1 MNKDKSENFYV
12 KESGAEYITKTYS
25 IHEAKT
31 NFSKLIKRAA
41 AGETIYIGGFGKPEV
56 LIKAANKS
64 EINANLRADAF
75 GCMKDKMEL
84 NEGWD
89 APLSEDIIDE
99 FYNTR
104 GLGGPPEDFVRK

>member
-1 MNKDKSENFYV
+1 MNNNKSENLYV
-12 KESGAEYITKTYS
+12 KESGAEYIAKTYS

-41 AGETIYIGGFGKPEV
+41 AGETIYIGGYGKPEV

-75 GCMKDKMEL
+75 GGMKGKMEL

-89 APLSEDIIDE
+89 APLPEDIVNE
-99 FYNTR
+99 FYSIR
-104 GLGGPPEDFVRK
+104 GLEDFEKND